1 MGLEHLH
8 RLPVP
13 LSLYPSENDAT
24 SVLQPPNLFYS
35 LVGRDGKQLGDPGE
49 LNYGELG
56 RLVRAEDV
64 LAVEFRLLLQ
74 YLVLSSVSGSPR
86 RRACQQW
93 RKCPWMV
100 LSTRLSNR
108 P

>member
-1 MGLEHLH
+1 M
-8 RLPVP
+8 
-13 LSLYPSENDAT
+13 SLYPSENDAT

-74 YLVLSSVSGSPR
+74 YLVLSSVYVLGWYYLLD
-86 RRACQQW
+86 CQIDHDDD
-93 RKCPWMV
+93 V
-100 LSTRLSNR
+100 F
-108 P
+108 